1 MNERLEITFQVAIDQ
16 TQELKL
22 TFILKSEFEELF
34 HD

>member
-1 MNERLEITFQVAIDQ
+1 MNECREITLQVAIDR

-22 TFILKSEFEELF
+22 TFIFKPEFEELF